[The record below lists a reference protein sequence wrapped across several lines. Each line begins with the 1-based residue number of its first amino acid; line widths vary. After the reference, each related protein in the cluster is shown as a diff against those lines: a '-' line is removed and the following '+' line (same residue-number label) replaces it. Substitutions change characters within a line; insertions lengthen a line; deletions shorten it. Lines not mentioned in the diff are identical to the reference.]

1 LVLVQEELAHASEA
15 YILKTLLARGF
26 LLPSAS
32 NTDHSAASDLLP
44 VSPSAT
50 AVEPDWDDD
59 ENLYWYQHQYVDRE
73 PAEEITDQDLAFQ
86 EFCLG
91 GRKPWSLDLKTVYL
105 LIYI

>member
-1 LVLVQEELAHASEA
+1 MVLVQEELAHASEA
-15 YILKTLLARGF
+15 YILKTLLAHGF
-26 LLPSAS
+26 ELPSAS

-44 VSPSAT
+44 ISPSAT
-50 AVEPDWDDD
+50 AVEPDWVDD

-91 GRKPWSLDLKTVYL
+91 GRKSMKFGLGRLY
-105 LIYI
+105 IY